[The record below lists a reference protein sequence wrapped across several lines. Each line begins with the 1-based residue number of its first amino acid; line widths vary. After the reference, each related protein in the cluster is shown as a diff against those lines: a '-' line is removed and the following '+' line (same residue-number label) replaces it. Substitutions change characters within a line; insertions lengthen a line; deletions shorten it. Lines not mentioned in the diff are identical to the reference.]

1 MQIGSLTTQVWTG
14 KIEGCPVLLIR
25 PDWGQ
30 SNLFKGSRIY
40 GGSYNEP
47 EAYLYFNR
55 QVRRSHRR
63 RQVMGGY
70 SGQVKRLC
78 FTTQVMGGS
87 VGM

>member
-55 QVRRSHRR
+55 QVRR
-63 RQVMGGY
+63 
-70 SGQVKRLC
+70 
-78 FTTQVMGGS
+78 
-87 VGM
+87 